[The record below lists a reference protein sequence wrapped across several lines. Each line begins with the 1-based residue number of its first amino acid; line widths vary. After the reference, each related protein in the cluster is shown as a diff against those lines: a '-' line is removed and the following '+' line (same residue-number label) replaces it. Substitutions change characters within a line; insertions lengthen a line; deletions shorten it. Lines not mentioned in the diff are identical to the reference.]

1 MWSLTVLVT
10 DFFKVQH
17 VRHVKRSASEVA
29 IGFALKARVVALI
42 G

>member
-17 VRHVKRSASEVA
+17 VRHVKRSASHSEKSQSVLL
-29 IGFALKARVVALI
+29 LKPEW
-42 G
+42 